1 MERKTDRRIKKT
13 KASLHQAFSSLLKK
27 KDYSDIAVKELAGE
41 ADITRK
47 TFYLHYNTLDD
58 LLREFMTERYERMRD
73 TMKDIDL
80 FSEDFDYLSFFSHLQ
95 GLFEENHGL
104 IKKLMDDTNSRYVM
118 QQVMEENET
127 KSFELV
133 KTRFDM
139 KPEILHIYF
148 RYYTRGMSGSF
159 LEWFMNPDTVPLEEF
174 VETVKNIN
182 MQMWEA
188 LLQYRKTQPDE

>member
-1 MERKTDRRIKKT
+1 
-13 KASLHQAFSSLLKK
+13 
-27 KDYSDIAVKELAGE
+27 
-41 ADITRK
+41 
-47 TFYLHYNTLDD
+47 
-58 LLREFMTERYERMRD
+58 MTERYERMRD
-73 TMKDIDL
+73 TTKDIDL
-80 FSEDFDYLSFFSHLQ
+80 FSEDLDYLSFFSHLQ

-104 IKKLMDDTNSRYVM
+104 IKKLMDDTNSRYVT
-118 QQVMEENET
+118 QRVMEENET

-159 LEWFMNPDTVPLEEF
+159 LEWFMNLDTVPLEEF

-182 MQMWEA
+182 MQMREA

>member
-1 MERKTDRRIKKT
+1 MERKTDRRVKKT
-13 KASLHQAFSSLLKK
+13 KTSLHQAFSNLLKK
-27 KDYSDIAVKELAGE
+27 KDYSDITVKELADE

-58 LLREFMTERYERMRD
+58 LLREFMAERYERMWD
-73 TMKDIDL
+73 TMKEMDL
-80 FSEDFDYLSFFSHLQ
+80 FSEDFDYMSFFTHLQ
-95 GLFEENHGL
+95 NLFEENHGL

-127 KSFELV
+127 KAFEHA

-159 LEWFMNPDTVPLEEF
+159 LEWFMNPDAVPLEEF

-188 LLQYRKTQPDE
+188 LLKYRKTQPDE